1 MKGIGTGRV
10 SPVVSVEYARER
22 LARRFLLRELPPGLA
37 LQDEHL
43 QITDNYLT
51 ATRLRL
57 RKTRV
62 PRTNTWTLELTQTFA
77 PDPTDLS
84 RTLSTSIYLSQYEY
98 EALSVFEGN
107 ELRKNRYPYL
117 HEGRAY
123 VVDVFLGDLRGLI
136 LAGTEFASVEELRRS
151 ATPAFAVLDVTV
163 DALFRGERLTR
174 LTAAEIR
181 AELAGRCAEGAEAP
195 RAGA

>member
-10 SPVVSVEYARER
+10 GPEVSGEDARER

-77 PDPTDLS
+77 PDLSDLS

-98 EALSVFEGN
+98 EVLSVFEGN

-123 VVDVFLGDLRGLI
+123 VVDVFLGELRGLI
-136 LAGTEFASVEELRRS
+136 LAGTLFASVEELRRS
-151 ATPAFAVLDVTV
+151 APPDFAVLDVTG
-163 DALFRGERLTR
+163 DALFEGERLTR
-174 LTAAEIR
+174 LSAVEIH
-181 AELAGRCAEGAEAP
+181 AELSGRRDDRAHAPGPGA
-195 RAGA
+195 